1 MTKNVFL
8 PLFNIDYLLIF
19 WFKILAHCA
28 MLQCMSW
35 YNKPPWVAL
44 TTTASLTI
52 TIKLGAIKYFFV
64 NNTKIFVTSSVLKLQ
79 KWFLHQNGVESNQE
93 SKSDMYKLL
102 GGAWRCVRYQKMC
115 SRWHL
120 AWYHHLAWLDIVA
133 HCALC
138 HWKPG
143 PVVWYLHKSINKSI
157 TTFNGE
163 TIRLTE
169 QWVHTTPLAFLVQ
182 FTEVSQ
188 VESIM
193 TT

>member
-1 MTKNVFL
+1 MSSTHNHCFSHQH
-8 PLFNIDYLLIF
+8 YLAWCHQI
-19 WFKILAHCA
+19 
-28 MLQCMSW
+28 
-35 YNKPPWVAL
+35 
-44 TTTASLTI
+44 
-52 TIKLGAIKYFFV
+52 FFV
-64 NNTKIFVTSSVLKLQ
+64 NNSKIFVTPSVLKLQ

>member
-79 KWFLHQNGVESNQE
+79 KWFLHQNGVELNQK
-93 SKSDMYKLL
+93 SKSDDSGPLYKVTERCKAVPELPKVLL
-102 GGAWRCVRYQKMC
+102 KMASGLISPSGHRRQLC
-115 SRWHL
+115 
-120 AWYHHLAWLDIVA
+120 I
-133 HCALC
+133 ALVYIQYKNVC
-138 HWKPG
+138 
-143 PVVWYLHKSINKSI
+143 
-157 TTFNGE
+157 
-163 TIRLTE
+163 
-169 QWVHTTPLAFLVQ
+169 
-182 FTEVSQ
+182 
-188 VESIM
+188 ES
-193 TT
+193 